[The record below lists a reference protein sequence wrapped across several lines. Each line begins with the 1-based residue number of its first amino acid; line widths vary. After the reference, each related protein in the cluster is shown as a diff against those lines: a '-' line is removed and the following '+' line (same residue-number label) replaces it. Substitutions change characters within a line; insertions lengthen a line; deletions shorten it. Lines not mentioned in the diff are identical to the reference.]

1 MSDFAATVYFLCF
14 ISGGLCAYLLFV
26 AFARQKRQLFLWSA
40 VCFSLLAINN
50 FLVFLD
56 IIILPTVD
64 LLPYRLLASLTA
76 VIVLLY
82 AFIWEI
88 E

>member
-1 MSDFAATVYFLCF
+1 MLNFAAVVYFLCF
-14 ISGGLCAYLLFV
+14 ISGGLCAYLLFM
-26 AFARQKRQLFLWSA
+26 AFFRQRRRLFLWSA
-40 VCFSLLAINN
+40 VCFSLLAITN

-56 IIILPTVD
+56 IIILPSIN
-64 LLPYRLLASLTA
+64 LLPYRLFASLTA

>member
-1 MSDFAATVYFLCF
+1 MSTFEAIVYLLCF
-14 ISGGLCAYLLFV
+14 ISGALCAYLLFV

-40 VCFSLLAINN
+40 ICFSLLALNN
-50 FLVFLD
+50 LLVFLD
-56 IIILPTVD
+56 IIILPNIN
-64 LLPYRLLASLTA
+64 LLPYRLFASLAA

-82 AFIWEI
+82 GFIWEI